1 MKNVKIKGVGSYV
14 PQRVVTNYDLSKL
27 VDTNN
32 EWIIDRTGIS
42 ERRISEGED
51 TSIIAAKASEEAIK
65 DAKISGE
72 ELDLIIVATITP
84 DSFTPSVACN
94 LQKILGAKN
103 ATAFD
108 INAACTGFIYALEVA
123 ESLLKTG
130 RYNKALVVGAETLSK
145 IVDWTDRSTCVLFGD
160 GGGAAIL
167 AAEDAEDAEE
177 NSGILGTYSISD
189 GEKGDALTAYAND
202 VINPFIK
209 GDIENRNKY
218 VKMNGREVFRFAT
231 KAMVNSVEEV
241 LKNTGYTLEDVDY
254 VIPHQANLRIIDY
267 AARKLNMPIEKF
279 YTNLGNYGNT
289 SSASVPI
296 ALDGIYKEGKI
307 TKGNIVIL
315 VGFGGGL
322 TCGATLIKW

>member
-167 AAEDAEDAEE
+167 TAEDGEE
-177 NSGILGTYSISD
+177 KSGILGTYSISD

-202 VINPFIK
+202 VVNPFIK

-267 AARKLNMPIEKF
+267 AAKKLNMPIEKF
-279 YTNLGNYGNT
+279 YTNLENYGNT